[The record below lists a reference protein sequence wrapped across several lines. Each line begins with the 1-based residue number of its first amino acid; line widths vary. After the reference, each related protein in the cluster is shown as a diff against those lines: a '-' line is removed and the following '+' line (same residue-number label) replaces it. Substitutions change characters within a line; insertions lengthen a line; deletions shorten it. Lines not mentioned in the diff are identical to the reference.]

1 MADRSSEDV
10 EDILLWLNAH
20 SVRVSDGVPAS
31 LLQQKWQSS
40 GRDPA
45 TLRNGLEWLFQQ
57 QQIALTP
64 NLEPPH
70 VRFTASGYSQL
81 LSCFDAARVPPALPP
96 PAASPTTP
104 AAPAPV
110 SAARPAPA
118 AAPTPA
124 PEPLSQAHK
133 PPAELPP
140 PLRFVT
146 HGQPPTEIGLRNQ
159 LLDIYRDLKLKP
171 GSQII
176 AMTLSRYWQEMGLR
190 AGDLRT
196 AIDVLV
202 RDGYLIYSSLRF
214 EPHWRLTEA
223 GYAYASAPLTPAA
236 LLELAEPLT
245 ELEDHGHNDE
255 DLRRKGLALF
265 RGTAVEWHSF
275 AGLETDWRRG
285 RDSLLHSLDLLWKA
299 GLIELRLGDPLAIRL
314 TETGA
319 ALRDKT
325 AGGLRRLIGL

>member
-1 MADRSSEDV
+1 MADRSSDDV

-31 LLQQKWQSS
+31 LLQQKWQTS

-45 TLRNGLEWLFQQ
+45 GLRDGLEWLFQHQ
-57 QQIALTP
+57 RIALTP

-81 LSCFDAARVPPALPP
+81 LSCFDAARVPQQ
-96 PAASPTTP
+96 AAGATTP
-104 AAPAPV
+104 APPAQSSAAARAAPAT
-110 SAARPAPA
+110 A
-118 AAPTPA
+118 PA
-124 PEPLSQAHK
+124 PEPASQAHT

-275 AGLETDWRRG
+275 TGLETDWRHS

-314 TETGA
+314 TEQGA

>member
-1 MADRSSEDV
+1 MTDRPSEDV

-31 LLQQKWQSS
+31 LLQQKWLSS

-45 TLRNGLEWLFQQ
+45 RLRDSLAWLFQH

-64 NLEPPH
+64 DLEPPH
-70 VRFTASGYSQL
+70 VRFTCAGYSQL
-81 LSCFDAARVPPALPP
+81 LSQFDAARTPP
-96 PAASPTTP
+96 PAPVEPPVTAVTTP
-104 AAPAPV
+104 PPPRPAPTPEAAPAI
-110 SAARPAPA
+110 PA
-118 AAPTPA
+118 TL
-124 PEPLSQAHK
+124 ESTSVI
-133 PPAELPP
+133 ELPTSH
-140 PLRFVT
+140 RFLH
-146 HGQPPTEIGLRNQ
+146 HGEPPTEIGLRNQ

-196 AIDVLV
+196 AIDILA
-202 RDGYLIYSSLRF
+202 RDGYLLFSSLRF

-223 GYAYASAPLTPAA
+223 GHAYAHAPLTPTP
-236 LLELAEPLT
+236 LLELAKPLI
-245 ELEDHGHNDE
+245 ELEDHGLDDE
-255 DLRRKGLALF
+255 ALRQAGLALF
-265 RGTAVEWHSF
+265 RGAAAEWRSF
-275 AGLETDWRRG
+275 GGLEAAWRRG

-299 GLIELRLGDPLAIRL
+299 GLIELRVGEPLAIRL
-314 TETGA
+314 TEQGA

-325 AGGLRRLIGL
+325 GGGLRRLIGL